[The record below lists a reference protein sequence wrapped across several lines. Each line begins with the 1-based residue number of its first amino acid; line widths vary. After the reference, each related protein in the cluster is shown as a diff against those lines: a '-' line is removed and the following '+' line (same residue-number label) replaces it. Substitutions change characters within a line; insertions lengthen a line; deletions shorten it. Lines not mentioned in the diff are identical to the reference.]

1 MQLAL
6 FLLVL
11 LIGLLTP
18 ITPPEPKPHN
28 VLTISVFSTH
38 TEIRDN
44 GQLITT
50 FDDSCKDTRIWN
62 NNAHTC
68 NGDIVELE
76 DLIDGY
82 LPLPYDY
89 IARVTQLHKEKRDE
103 QRAPASD

>member
-1 MQLAL
+1 MNFAL
-6 FLLVL
+6 FLLFL
-11 LIGLLTP
+11 LMGLLTP
-18 ITPPEPKPHN
+18 LAPPEPKPHN
-28 VLTISVFSTH
+28 VLTISVFSTY
-38 TEIRDN
+38 TEIHDN

-68 NGDIVELE
+68 NGDITQLE

-89 IARVTQLHKEKRDE
+89 LTAIDKLRKETRGE
-103 QRAPASD
+103 QPTPA